1 MKHQKWKNTIICLLL
16 IIDLIIGVQTNH
28 INPTELNNLL
38 IQAITVILA
47 FYHPQQTKNQDL
59 VLNKGRPTYVNGL
72 FDSLDLQ
79 IR

>member
-47 FYHPQQTKNQDL
+47 FYHPQ
-59 VLNKGRPTYVNGL
+59 
-72 FDSLDLQ
+72 
-79 IR
+79 